1 VFQNRRSVKPNPLE
15 TDCSRYN
22 TKVSEVLISAG
33 EASGDRYAAWLVE
46 AVRQRNPQ
54 INFFGCAGDR
64 LKAAGCEVVV
74 DAASLATVGLSEV
87 LTEIPRIYGHFRH
100 LLKEAEHR
108 RPKLAVLVDSPD
120 FNLRVAKRLKAIGVP
135 VLYLVAPQAWAW
147 RPWRTRQISRLVER
161 LLCIFPFEEPWFR
174 ERGVN
179 AEYIGHPLASR
190 IRPATSREEFFTR
203 WNLRPDRPLV
213 ALLPGSRR
221 KEIALNLPGMLEA
234 AAHLDAQCAIAVAPG
249 ASGQGATP
257 AVTRASGLEPRACR
271 EVTGPAVA
279 WDLMAHADVSIVAS
293 GTVTVEAALLGAPMV
308 VVYRVTQPTWQ
319 LGRLLVRTPFYSMV
333 NLVAGRK
340 VVEELIQDAFT
351 PAAVAAEARRL
362 LASPSARA
370 EQRREL
376 AEVSRLLA
384 TDGDPI
390 ARAAGR
396 VEEMLRS

>member
-1 VFQNRRSVKPNPLE
+1 M
-15 TDCSRYN
+15 
-22 TKVSEVLISAG
+22 LISAG
-33 EASGDRYAAWLVE
+33 EASGDRYAAWLAE
-46 AVRQRNPQ
+46 AVRQQDPQ
-54 INFFGCAGDR
+54 TNFFGCAGDH
-64 LKAAGCEVVV
+64 LKAAGCDVVV

-87 LTEIPRIYGHFRH
+87 LTDIPRIYGHFRR
-100 LLKEAEHR
+100 LLAEAEHR

-120 FNLRVAKRLKAIGVP
+120 FNLRVAKRLEKIGVP

-147 RPWRTRQISRLVER
+147 RPWRTRQISRLVKR
-161 LLCIFPFEEPWFR
+161 LLCIFPFEEAWFR

-179 AEYIGHPLASR
+179 AEYIGHPLAGR
-190 IRPATSREEFFTR
+190 IQPATSREEFFAR

-234 AAHLDAQCAIAVAPG
+234 AGQLDAQCALAVAPG
-249 ASGQGATP
+249 VLGSGP
-257 AVTRASGLEPRACR
+257 PGLR
-271 EVTGPAVA
+271 EVTGPSAA
-279 WDLMAHADVSIVAS
+279 WNLMAHADVSIVAS

-308 VVYRVTQPTWQ
+308 VVYRVTQPTWR

-351 PAAVAAEARRL
+351 PDAVAAETRRL
-362 LASPSARA
+362 LTSASARA
-370 EQRREL
+370 DQRRGL

-396 VEEMLRS
+396 VAEMLRSE